1 MDVGISRHTNA
12 MMCLHATLI
21 RAISTLKKKRLDLM
35 ASGGHKHHQ
44 TMTSISLNDTCENN
58 EAKTYIKIGTGRAL
72 RPLISCDD
80 TMLPLWKEFADAL
93 CALSNLKDV
102 GVVHLLIS
110 HVHLTGK
117 IFITSYYYVISRRRI
132 VDAHFRDWLDVY
144 LYDFLRI

>member
-1 MDVGISRHTNA
+1 MDGGISRHTNA

-21 RAISTLKKKRLDLM
+21 RAISTLKKKRLDMM
-35 ASGGHKHHQ
+35 ASGGHNHHQ
-44 TMTSISLNDTCENN
+44 TMTSTSSNDTCENN

-110 HVHLTGK
+110 HVQLSGK
-117 IFITSYYYVISRRRI
+117 IFTSYYYIISRRSI
-132 VDAHFRDWLDVY
+132 VVDAHFRYMIIVY